1 MKIEVWSDY
10 VCPFCYIGKRR
21 LELALTQ
28 SGLEEKTE
36 VVFKAYQ
43 LDPNTPVN
51 SGQSLLDGLAAKFN
65 VGKQEAENMM
75 KNIEEQAK
83 TVNLEYRVDQMKT
96 SNTFDAHRLAKLA
109 GKHGVEKE
117 VTERLMH
124 GYFTEGERI
133 DTEDVLVSIGAEA
146 GLPEETTKAMLHS
159 DEFAADVKR
168 DIEEAQEVGVK
179 GVPFF
184 VINRKYAISGAQPT
198 EAFVEALEKIAEE
211 EGIAKPKL
219 QVLGGN
225 KGDQCE
231 DGSCDI

>member
-21 LELALTQ
+21 LEQALKQ
-28 SGLEEKTE
+28 LRLDEKAE

-51 SGQSLLDGLAAKFN
+51 SGQSLVDGLAVKFN
-65 VGKQEAENMM
+65 VSKQEAENMM

-83 TVNLEYRVDQMKT
+83 TVNLHYQVDKMKT
-96 SNTFDAHRLAKLA
+96 SNTFDAHRLAKFA
-109 GKHGVEKE
+109 EKHGLEKE
-117 VTERLMH
+117 VTERLMD
-124 GYFTEGERI
+124 GYFVKGECI
-133 DTEDVLVSIGAEA
+133 DTEEILVAIALEA
-146 GLPEETTKAMLHS
+146 GLNAEETKAMLHS
-159 DEFAADVKR
+159 DDFTDEVNR

-184 VINRKYAISGAQPT
+184 VINRKYAISGAQST

-211 EGIAKPKL
+211 EGITKPKL
-219 QVLGGN
+219 QVLGGDD
-225 KGDQCE
+225 GGQCD

>member
-1 MKIEVWSDY
+1 MRIEVWSDY

-21 LELALTQ
+21 LEHALKQ
-28 SGLEEKTE
+28 SGLDEKAE

-51 SGQSLLDGLAAKFN
+51 SGQTLLDGLAVKFN
-65 VGKQEAENMM
+65 VSKQEAENMM

-83 TVNLEYRVDQMKT
+83 TVNLHYQVDKMTT
-96 SNTFDAHRLAKLA
+96 SNTFDAHRLVKFAEE
-109 GKHGVEKE
+109 HDVEKE

-124 GYFTEGERI
+124 GYFVEGERI
-133 DTEDVLVSIGAEA
+133 DTEEVLVAIATEA
-146 GLPEETTKAMLHS
+146 GMDAEKTKAMLHS
-159 DEFAADVKR
+159 VDFTSEVKR

-184 VINRKYAISGAQPT
+184 VINRKYAISGAQST

-211 EGIAKPKL
+211 EGITKPKL
-219 QVLGGN
+219 QVLGANDGS
-225 KGDQCE
+225 QCD